1 MQIIRKIRVAND
13 LQEWYL
19 TVNYTATGCRLFQTC
34 QTIGHMTMTKGF
46 NFKALRTACGVAAL
60 LAAAFAPMSAEA
72 HRQWLKPSAAQVE
85 GKAPWV
91 TVDAASSEGIFDFD
105 HMPVRLDG
113 LAITGPDGQPV
124 EAQNKWTGKM
134 RSAFDVE
141 LKTPGTYRISVVTA
155 AVMGSYTLN
164 GETKRFRGTEADY
177 QSQIPQGAADVR
189 ISRNFSRIET
199 FASANKPNDTV
210 LAPAGKGLEVVP
222 LTHPSEL
229 FVGEAAKFRFLLDGK
244 PLAGLSVTVIP
255 DGGRFRNGLKE
266 IVATTDA
273 AGEVSVTWELP
284 GYHLLTASYPPRRQG
299 GEGQG
304 GQGATA
310 GPPDMPAVRYSYAAT
325 FEVLA
330 N

>member
-1 MQIIRKIRVAND
+1 
-13 LQEWYL
+13 
-19 TVNYTATGCRLFQTC
+19 
-34 QTIGHMTMTKGF
+34 MTKGF

-60 LAAAFAPMSAEA
+60 AIAALAPISAEA

-113 LAITGPDGQPV
+113 LVVTGPDGQPV
-124 EAQNKWTGKM
+124 EAQNRWTGKM

-141 LKTPGTYRISVVTA
+141 LKTPGTYRIAVVNA

-189 ISRNFSRIET
+189 ISRTFSRIET

-229 FVGEAAKFRFLLDGK
+229 FVGEAARFRFLLDGK
-244 PLAGLSVTVIP
+244 PLVGLSVTVIP

-273 AGEVSVTWELP
+273 NGEVSITWELA
-284 GYHLLTASYPPRRQG
+284 GFHLLTASYPPRRQG

-304 GQGATA
+304 QGGQAPGAA
-310 GPPDMPAVRYSYAAT
+310 GGPPDMPAVRYSYAAT

>member
-1 MQIIRKIRVAND
+1 M
-13 LQEWYL
+13 
-19 TVNYTATGCRLFQTC
+19 
-34 QTIGHMTMTKGF
+34 MTKGL
-46 NFKALRTACGVAAL
+46 NFKGLRTACGMAAL
-60 LAAAFAPMSAEA
+60 VMAAFAPMSAEA

-85 GKAPWV
+85 GKTPWV

-141 LKTPGTYRISVVTA
+141 LKTPGTYRIAVVSG

-177 QSQIPQGAADVR
+177 QSQVPQGAADVR

-199 FASANKPNDTV
+199 FASAGKPNDAV
-210 LAPAGKGLEVVP
+210 LQPSGKGLEVVP

-273 AGEVSVTWELP
+273 AGEVSVTWELA
-284 GYHLLTASYPPRRQG
+284 GFHLLTASYPPRRQG
-299 GEGQG
+299 APGEGQGQG
-304 GQGATA
+304 GQGQGGPGQGGPA
-310 GPPDMPAVRYSYAAT
+310 GPPDMPAVRYSYTAS
-325 FEVLA
+325 FEVMP

>member
-1 MQIIRKIRVAND
+1 
-13 LQEWYL
+13 
-19 TVNYTATGCRLFQTC
+19 
-34 QTIGHMTMTKGF
+34 MTKGL
-46 NFKALRTACGVAAL
+46 NFKGLRLACGMAAL
-60 LAAAFAPMSAEA
+60 ALAALAPMSAEA
-72 HRQWLKPSAAQVE
+72 HRQWLRPSAAQLE

-105 HMPVRLDG
+105 HMPVRLDN
-113 LAITGPDGQPV
+113 LVITGPDGQPV

-141 LKTPGTYRISVVTA
+141 LKTPGTYRIAVVGAT
-155 AVMGSYTLN
+155 VMGSYTLN

-177 QSQIPQGAADVR
+177 QSQVPAGAADVR
-189 ISRNFSRIET
+189 ISRNFSRVET
-199 FASANKPNDTV
+199 FASANKPNDAV
-210 LAPAGKGLEVVP
+210 LVPTGKGLEVVP

-229 FVGEAAKFRFLLDGK
+229 FVGEAARFRFLLDGK
-244 PLAGLSVTVIP
+244 PLSDLNVTAIP
-255 DGGRFRNGLKE
+255 DGGRFRNALKE

-273 AGEVSVTWELP
+273 NGEVAITWELA
-284 GYHLLTASYPPRRQG
+284 GFHLLTASYPPRRQG

-304 GQGATA
+304 ASGQGATRQGAPA
-310 GPPDMPAVRYSYAAT
+310 GPQDQPAVRYAYTAT

>member
-1 MQIIRKIRVAND
+1 M
-13 LQEWYL
+13 
-19 TVNYTATGCRLFQTC
+19 
-34 QTIGHMTMTKGF
+34 MTKGL
-46 NFKALRTACGVAAL
+46 NFKALRMACGIAAL
-60 LAAAFAPMSAEA
+60 AAAAFAPMSAEA

-105 HMPVRLDG
+105 HVPARLDN
-113 LAITGPDGQPV
+113 LVITGPDGQPV
-124 EAQNKWTGKM
+124 EAQNKWTGKI
-134 RSAFDVE
+134 RSAFDIE
-141 LKTPGTYRISVVTA
+141 LKTPGTYRIALVNV

-177 QSQIPQGAADVR
+177 QSQVPAGATDVR
-189 ISRNFSRIET
+189 ISRTFSRVET
-199 FASANKPNDTV
+199 FASANKPNDAV

-229 FVGEAAKFRFLLDGK
+229 FVGEPAKFRFLLDGK

-255 DGGRFRNGLKE
+255 DGGRFRNALKE

-273 AGEVSVTWELP
+273 AGEVAITWELA
-284 GYHLLTASYPPRRQG
+284 GFHLLTASYPPRAPQ

-304 GQGATA
+304 AGQGQGAPGSPA
-310 GPPDMPAVRYSYAAT
+310 SQPAVRYSYAAT

>member
-1 MQIIRKIRVAND
+1 
-13 LQEWYL
+13 
-19 TVNYTATGCRLFQTC
+19 
-34 QTIGHMTMTKGF
+34 MTMGL
-46 NFKALRTACGVAAL
+46 NFKALRMACGLSAL
-60 LAAAFAPMSAEA
+60 AIAAFAPMSAEA

-105 HMPVRLDG
+105 HVPVRLDN
-113 LAITGPDGQPV
+113 LVITGPDGEPV
-124 EAQNKWTGKM
+124 EAQNKWTGKI

-141 LKTPGTYRISVVTA
+141 LKTPGTYRIAVVNA

-177 QSQIPQGAADVR
+177 QSQVPAGAADVR
-189 ISRNFSRIET
+189 ISRNFSRLET
-199 FASANKPNDTV
+199 FTSAGKPNDAV
-210 LAPAGKGLEVVP
+210 LQPTGKGLEVVP

-229 FVGEAAKFRFLLDGK
+229 FIGETAKFRFLLDGK
-244 PLAGLSVTVIP
+244 PLAGLSVTAIP
-255 DGGRFRNGLKE
+255 NGGRFRNALKE

-273 AGEVSVTWELP
+273 AGEVAVTWELA
-284 GYHLLTASYPPRRQG
+284 GFHLLTASYPPRAPQ
-299 GEGQG
+299 GEGPGAGQ
-304 GQGATA
+304 GQGAPG
-310 GPPDMPAVRYSYAAT
+310 GPASQPAVRYSYSAT

>member
-1 MQIIRKIRVAND
+1 
-13 LQEWYL
+13 
-19 TVNYTATGCRLFQTC
+19 
-34 QTIGHMTMTKGF
+34 MTKGL
-46 NFKALRTACGVAAL
+46 NFKGMRLACGMAAL
-60 LAAAFAPMSAEA
+60 AFAALAPMSAEA
-72 HRQWLKPSAAQVE
+72 HRQWLRPSAAQVE

-105 HMPVRLDG
+105 HIPVRLDN
-113 LAITGPDGQPV
+113 LVITGPDGQPV

-141 LKTPGTYRISVVTA
+141 LKTPGTYRIAVVGAT
-155 AVMGSYTLN
+155 VMGSYTLN

-177 QSQIPQGAADVR
+177 QSQIPAGAVDVR

-199 FASANKPNDTV
+199 FASANKPNDAV
-210 LAPAGKGLEVVP
+210 LQPTGKGLEVVP
-222 LTHPSEL
+222 LTHPSEM
-229 FVGEAAKFRFLLDGK
+229 FVGEAVRFRFLLDGK
-244 PLAGLSVTVIP
+244 PLAGLNVTAIP
-255 DGGRFRNGLKE
+255 DGGRFRNALKE

-273 AGEVSVTWELP
+273 NGEVAITWERA
-284 GYHLLTASYPPRRQG
+284 GFHLLTASYPPRRQG

-304 GQGATA
+304 APGQGAPA
-310 GPPDMPAVRYSYAAT
+310 GAQDQPAVRYAYTAT

>member
-1 MQIIRKIRVAND
+1 M
-13 LQEWYL
+13 
-19 TVNYTATGCRLFQTC
+19 
-34 QTIGHMTMTKGF
+34 MTKGL
-46 NFKALRTACGVAAL
+46 NFKGLRMACGVAAL
-60 LAAAFAPMSAEA
+60 AIAALAPMSAEA

-105 HMPVRLDG
+105 HMPVKLDN
-113 LAITGPDGQPV
+113 LIVTGPDGQPV

-141 LKTPGTYRISVVTA
+141 LKTPGTYRIAVVGAT
-155 AVMGSYTLN
+155 VTGSYALN

-229 FVGEAAKFRFLLDGK
+229 FVGEAARFRFLLDGK

-266 IVATTDA
+266 IVGTTDA
-273 AGEVSVTWELP
+273 AGEVSITWELA
-284 GYHLLTASYPPRRQG
+284 GYHLLTASYPPRRQA
-299 GEGQG
+299 GESQG
-304 GQGATA
+304 GQAQGV
-310 GPPDMPAVRYSYAAT
+310 GGSPDMPAVRYSYAAT